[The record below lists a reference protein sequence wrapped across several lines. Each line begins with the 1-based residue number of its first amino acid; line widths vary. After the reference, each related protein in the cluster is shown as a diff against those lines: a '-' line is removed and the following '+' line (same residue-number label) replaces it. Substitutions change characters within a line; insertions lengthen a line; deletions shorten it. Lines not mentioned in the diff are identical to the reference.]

1 VVDLL
6 RRPNQDNASVLF
18 VDDLA
23 RRVDGPFWELL
34 TFSGKG
40 SQEKEILVNW
50 GVGALAYLIVGRII
64 ERIIRP

>member
-1 VVDLL
+1 M
-6 RRPNQDNASVLF
+6 LF

-50 GVGALAYLIVGRII
+50 GVGALAHLIVGRII